1 MVFFGKS
8 SYVSQNLELRKGK
21 KNALVLGVTQWMVE
35 NLRLHDS
42 AKDVRDIHKISII
55 LKENPAI
62 TIISYTPT
70 AAHFANGTSQYWNN
84 FLGPPLLFQFD
95 VRVHGRRYV
104 DLIR

>member
-1 MVFFGKS
+1 MICRWYFSESHPTF
-8 SYVSQNLELRKGK
+8 RKTSNYEK
-21 KNALVLGVTQWMVE
+21 EKNALVLGVTQWMVE

-95 VRVHGRRYV
+95 VRVHGRR
-104 DLIR
+104 RQ